1 MMRLADIKEELFF
14 ALRHPRVRI
23 SIAGFVISSL
33 LALAVWAAYWLPIM
47 HAADTVKIKIDE
59 RRAEILNA
67 EYRGK
72 LALASSVAAQQVA
85 LIEQRLDASVT
96 QGVLVQNIAALA
108 RRSKV
113 RVISEAY
120 EEGKLNNGY
129 LPLVHEL
136 TVQAGYSELRE
147 FLSGLQQLPIFAIV
161 QEADLSR
168 SSSSYNI
175 KAQLNIVTYRRIVEP
190 KT

>member
-136 TVQAGYSELRE
+136 TVQAGIQNYVNSFLGYSSCR
-147 FLSGLQQLPIFAIV
+147 SLPLFRRPILAV
-161 QEADLSR
+161 HRVLTTSR
-168 SSSSYNI
+168 RS
-175 KAQLNIVTYRRIVEP
+175 
-190 KT
+190 